1 MFLEV
6 CHFSHYYCVHNPRYD
21 ASMLQIYIDR
31 YDKTVYRNIL
41 NLLKMAA
48 MSRYKCLRSW
58 FLIYYWNIIDNRGEH
73 CLRQFQ
79 YWSAYNDE
87 LRFTVKHQMIM
98 AIFVYTSEWS
108 ANYLLAALHRHSNVG
123 RKCFITASSIWG
135 TLFLSFQ
142 MGW

>member
-1 MFLEV
+1 MHVPGSMPFFTLLLCTLSKV
-6 CHFSHYYCVHNPRYD
+6 WCFHATNIHRYD
-21 ASMLQIYIDR
+21 INIDM
-31 YDKTVYRNIL
+31 YDKTVYRNIW
-41 NLLKMAA
+41 NLLR
-48 MSRYKCLRSW
+48 SGFLRYYS
-58 FLIYYWNIIDNRGEH
+58 NIIVNRGEH

-79 YWSAYNDE
+79 YWRAYNDE

-123 RKCFITASSIWG
+123 RKCFITASPIWG

-142 MGW
+142 MGC

>member
-31 YDKTVYRNIL
+31 YDKTVLEIFEIHYKWQQCYT
-41 NLLKMAA
+41 NL
-48 MSRYKCLRSW
+48 SRYKFLRSG
-58 FLIYYWNIIDNRGEH
+58 FLRYYSNIIGNRGEH

-98 AIFVYTSEWS
+98 AIFVHTSEWS
-108 ANYLLAALHRHSNVG
+108 ANYLLAALYRHSNVG
-123 RKCFITASSIWG
+123 RKCFITASSI
-135 TLFLSFQ
+135 
-142 MGW
+142 